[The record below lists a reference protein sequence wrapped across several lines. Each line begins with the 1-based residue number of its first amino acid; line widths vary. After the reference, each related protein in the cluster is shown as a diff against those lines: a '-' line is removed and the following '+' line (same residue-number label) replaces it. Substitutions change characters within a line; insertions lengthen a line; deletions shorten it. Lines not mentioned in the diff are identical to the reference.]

1 GSYYNGL
8 SSDTSTFYTFD
19 PTIGGDPAVIECGTP
34 ANAARIENENTRWT
48 HEARVA
54 SNFAGPFN
62 FQAGVY
68 YEDFEIKHIGDFNYQ
83 APIAAGFAGIDIN
96 SNSTFSNSEANAR
109 GRVIPDTQFRND
121 NTRTEEQTALFAEL
135 TYQVTDNIAITGAAR
150 YYDLDYGFTG
160 YGAWRYGNRPLFV
173 DDADPSNDIRPTMTG
188 GRDYQTNFNELQ
200 PLNVSDTIYRF
211 SASWT
216 PEDSNTLI
224 YATWSEGYRPPGFNR
239 AAAAKASYDP
249 TANNT
254 RDDGTACGTD
264 AAVDSNAATGFPG
277 YCLPY
282 VFESDTLENLELG
295 WKTTLADGRLQFN
308 GAAYMIDWKGIQV
321 SQFDSQNISILTIVD
336 NGGDAEIT
344 GVEGDLVWLASER
357 LSIFAA
363 ASFNQTELVYV
374 NPAFAVIV
382 ADEGTMLPLTPEVQ
396 FNVRARYEFPF
407 RGDMMAHW
415 QLGYKYA
422 GESVNSLVDTID
434 EPNTMQD
441 AYSLVDASI
450 GVENAGKGWRVEAY
464 ANNLTD
470 ERAQLHINRQDFFER
485 VTTNRPRTLGVRV
498 SYDLN

>member
-1 GSYYNGL
+1 
-8 SSDTSTFYTFD
+8 
-19 PTIGGDPAVIECGTP
+19 
-34 ANAARIENENTRWT
+34 
-48 HEARVA
+48 
-54 SNFAGPFN
+54 
-62 FQAGVY
+62 
-68 YEDFEIKHIGDFNYQ
+68 
-83 APIAAGFAGIDIN
+83 
-96 SNSTFSNSEANAR
+96 
-109 GRVIPDTQFRND
+109 
-121 NTRTEEQTALFAEL
+121 
-135 TYQVTDNIAITGAAR
+135 
-150 YYDLDYGFTG
+150 
-160 YGAWRYGNRPLFV
+160 
-173 DDADPSNDIRPTMTG
+173 M
-188 GRDYQTNFNELQ
+188 
-200 PLNVSDTIYRF
+200 
-211 SASWT
+211 
-216 PEDSNTLI
+216 
-224 YATWSEGYRPPGFNR
+224 
-239 AAAAKASYDP
+239 
-249 TANNT
+249 
-254 RDDGTACGTD
+254 
-264 AAVDSNAATGFPG
+264 
-277 YCLPY
+277 
-282 VFESDTLENLELG
+282 
-295 WKTTLADGRLQFN
+295 
-308 GAAYMIDWKGIQV
+308 
-321 SQFDSQNISILTIVD
+321 
-336 NGGDAEIT
+336 
-344 GVEGDLVWLASER
+344 VWLASER

>member
-1 GSYYNGL
+1 
-8 SSDTSTFYTFD
+8 
-19 PTIGGDPAVIECGTP
+19 
-34 ANAARIENENTRWT
+34 
-48 HEARVA
+48 
-54 SNFAGPFN
+54 
-62 FQAGVY
+62 
-68 YEDFEIKHIGDFNYQ
+68 
-83 APIAAGFAGIDIN
+83 
-96 SNSTFSNSEANAR
+96 
-109 GRVIPDTQFRND
+109 
-121 NTRTEEQTALFAEL
+121 
-135 TYQVTDNIAITGAAR
+135 
-150 YYDLDYGFTG
+150 
-160 YGAWRYGNRPLFV
+160 
-173 DDADPSNDIRPTMTG
+173 MTG
-188 GRDYQTNFNELQ
+188 GRDYQTNFAELQ

-216 PEDSNTLI
+216 PEGTDTLI

-239 AAAAKASYDP
+239 AAAAKGKYNA
-249 TANNT
+249 TANNV

-264 AAVDSNAATGFPG
+264 AAVNSNAGTGFPG

-295 WKTTLADGRLQFN
+295 WKTTLADGRFQLN

-344 GVEGDLVWLASER
+344 GIEGDFIWLANER
-357 LSIFAA
+357 LTITGA

-396 FNVRARYEFPF
+396 FNVRARYEYPVQ
-407 RGDMMAHW
+407 GDLMAHW

-422 GESVNSLVDTID
+422 GESVNSIVDTPT

-441 AYSLVDASI
+441 AYSLVDASV
-450 GVENAGKGWRVEAY
+450 GVENLNKGWRAEAY
-464 ANNLTD
+464 VANLTD

-485 VTTNRPRTLGVRV
+485 VTTNRPRTIGVRV
-498 SYDLN
+498 SYDLNP